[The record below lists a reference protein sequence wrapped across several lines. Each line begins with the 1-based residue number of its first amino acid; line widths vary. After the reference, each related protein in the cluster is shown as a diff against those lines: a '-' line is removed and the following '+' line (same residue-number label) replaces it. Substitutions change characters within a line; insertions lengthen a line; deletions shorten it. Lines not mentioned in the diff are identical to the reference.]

1 MNRRAGRARAPSC
14 APVSINHR
22 SVRAGARARRAARSR
37 ARARSRRRKTAGN
50 EAFKAGK
57 LEAAIA
63 LYDRAVEVL
72 EKGDARGGGGGASDE
87 ERRIIQG
94 KLARDTLQVR
104 CCAGVHRRVAEPRP
118 AFARAC
124 PQACVDFP
132 PRRPWCTG
140 RAPWQLCIRARPD
153 RATVVR

>member
-1 MNRRAGRARAPSC
+1 MP
-14 APVSINHR
+14 
-22 SVRAGARARRAARSR
+22 GARARQAARLSASIIAACVPAPVLGELPAR

-132 PRRPWCTG
+132 PRRRWCTG